1 MCSNKFLF
9 TLCFFCSCI
18 RVYWLFFS
26 PQHETLK
33 VQLAMEHLAVIA
45 RQHHRSRQTAGF
57 MISTALP
64 VFCRC
69 ILQNPD
75 ALAIDRTEKNF
86 EPHLGFQHVFVSF
99 STLTYLC
106 YKYLCLQVFDVFFDR
121 ISDINMLSVYQW
133 VWSESRLGRG
143 RQEILGTRWFVFT
156 AANCCVIFFY
166 LRITMR
172 RQRFCFTR
180 SEFTYTLG
188 GAQNMKNSSGW
199 ETYDISLISNIYTWM
214 FSYICKSSTKTEVL
228 KGYI

>member
-1 MCSNKFLF
+1 MFKTNFFL
-9 TLCFFCSCI
+9 L
-18 RVYWLFFS
+18 LFF

-75 ALAIDRTEKNF
+75 ALAIDRTEKTLNRT
-86 EPHLGFQHVFVSF
+86 LVSNMYLLVFQHLPNCVTNVYVCKFSMFFRSNFRYQHVVSIPMG
-99 STLTYLC
+99 L
-106 YKYLCLQVFDVFFDR
+106 
-121 ISDINMLSVYQW
+121 
-133 VWSESRLGRG
+133 VW
-143 RQEILGTRWFVFT
+143 IKAWTWT
-156 AANCCVIFFY
+156 ARDFGDKVICFHGGELCVIFFY

-199 ETYDISLISNIYTWM
+199 ETYDISLISDIYTWM

-228 KGYI
+228 KGYV